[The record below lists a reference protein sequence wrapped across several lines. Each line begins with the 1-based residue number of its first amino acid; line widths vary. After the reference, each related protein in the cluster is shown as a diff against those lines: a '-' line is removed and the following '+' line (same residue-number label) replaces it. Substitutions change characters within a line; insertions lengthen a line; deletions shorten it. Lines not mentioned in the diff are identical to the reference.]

1 MIRIVKEG
9 MCKDCTYAELEL
21 YSRYSD
27 IITIWEVRCVHAQ
40 ACARVET
47 MMAPKETT

>member
-9 MCKDCTYAELEL
+9 ICKDCTYAELEL
-21 YSRYSD
+21 FTRCSD
-27 IITIWEVRCVHAQ
+27 IITIWEVRCKHAQ

-47 MMAPKETT
+47 MMDQKETK